1 MDGTFRLIAPGD
13 HVICAVTNVPIPLEE
28 LRYWSVTRQEAY
40 ASAEASLQAE
50 ELCGGSALIPLLL
63 TGCAAAGPAAAPP
76 PPPAPEAPPAP
87 RASAPSQPTYSDF
100 SLSGEPVQ
108 GGLVSGTAP
117 SGVTALTLDGQS
129 VPFGPDGRFI
139 LGFDRDQAA
148 QALLLARLADGRIVQ
163 RPIQVRPRSWAI
175 EHVDV
180 AQRPTSST
188 AEFLRIREGELARIG
203 AARAR
208 SSTSEGWRQRFVW
221 PSRGRISGVFGSQRV
236 YRGEPGS
243 YHSGVDVAA
252 GAGATV
258 VAPAD
263 GVVVLAGGPSFS
275 LEGNLVIID
284 HGMGLN
290 SSFLHLASAGVREGE
305 VVRQG
310 QRIGTVGATGRATGP
325 HLHWGMK
332 WGNARIDPQQL
343 AGPMN

>member
-1 MDGTFRLIAPGD
+1 M
-13 HVICAVTNVPIPLEE
+13 
-28 LRYWSVTRQEAY
+28 
-40 ASAEASLQAE
+40 
-50 ELCGGSALIPLLL
+50 
-63 TGCAAAGPAAAPP
+63 
-76 PPPAPEAPPAP
+76 
-87 RASAPSQPTYSDF
+87 
-100 SLSGEPVQ
+100 GEPVQ
-108 GGLVSGTAP
+108 GGLVTGTAP
-117 SGVTALTLDGQS
+117 GGVTALTLDGRA
-129 VPFGPDGRFI
+129 VPFAPDGRFI

-148 QALLLARLADGRIVQ
+148 QALLSARLADGRIVQ
-163 RPIQVRPRSWAI
+163 RTIQVRPRSWAI

-180 AQRPTSST
+180 AQRPSSST
-188 AEFLRIREGELARIG
+188 AEFLRIREGELARIA

-208 SSTSEGWRQRFVW
+208 SSASEGWRQRFVW
-221 PSRGRISGVFGSQRV
+221 PARGRISGVFGSQRV
-236 YRGEPGS
+236 YRGEPGA

-258 VAPAD
+258 LAPAD
-263 GVVVLAGGPSFS
+263 GVVVLSGPPAFS

-290 SSFLHLASAGVREGE
+290 SAFLHLASSSVSEGQ

-310 QRIGTVGATGRATGP
+310 QPIGAVGATGRATGP

>member
-1 MDGTFRLIAPGD
+1 MRGGG
-13 HVICAVTNVPIPLEE
+13 
-28 LRYWSVTRQEAY
+28 W
-40 ASAEASLQAE
+40 ASL
-50 ELCGGSALIPLLL
+50 PLLL
-63 TGCAAAGPAAAPP
+63 TGCAAAEPQAAAPP
-76 PPPAPEAPPAP
+76 PAPQAPLAPVPAAPPP
-87 RASAPSQPTYSDF
+87 PSYSDF
-100 SLSGEPVQ
+100 SLAGEPVQ
-108 GGLVSGTAP
+108 GGLVTGTAP
-117 SGVTALTLDGQS
+117 SGVTALTLDGKAI
-129 VPFGPDGRFI
+129 PFAPDGRFI
-139 LGFDRDQAA
+139 LGFDRDQPA
-148 QALLLARLADGRIVQ
+148 QALLVARFGDGRVFQ
-163 RPIQVRPRSWAI
+163 RTIQVRPRSWAI

-208 SSTSEGWRQRFVW
+208 SSTSEGWRQRFLW
-221 PSRGRISGVFGSQRV
+221 PARGRISGVFGSQRV
-236 YRGEPGS
+236 YRGEPGA

-263 GVVVLAGGPSFS
+263 GVVVLAGPPAFS

-290 SSFLHLASAGVREGE
+290 SAFLHLASSSVSEGQ

-310 QRIGTVGATGRATGP
+310 QPIGTVGATGRATGP

-332 WGNARIDPQQL
+332 WGSARIDPQQL
-343 AGPMN
+343 AGPMY

>member
-1 MDGTFRLIAPGD
+1 MRAD
-13 HVICAVTNVPIPLEE
+13 
-28 LRYWSVTRQEAY
+28 
-40 ASAEASLQAE
+40 
-50 ELCGGSALIPLLL
+50 GSALIPFLL
-63 TGCAAAGPAAAPP
+63 TGCAAAGPAPAPP
-76 PPPAPEAPPAP
+76 PPPEAPPAP
-87 RASAPSQPTYSDF
+87 RAAVPSQPTYSDF
-100 SLSGEPVQ
+100 SLTGEPVQ

-117 SGVTALTLDGQS
+117 TGVTALLVDGQS
-129 VPFGPDGRFI
+129 VPFGPGGRFI

-148 QALLLARLADGRIVQ
+148 QALLSARLADGRVVQ
-163 RPIQVRPRSWAI
+163 RTIQVRPRSWAI

-208 SSTSEGWRQRFVW
+208 SSSSEGWRQSFVW
-221 PSRGRISGVFGSQRV
+221 PARGRISGVFGSQRV
-236 YRGEPGS
+236 YRGEPGAH
-243 YHSGVDVAA
+243 HSGVDVAA
-252 GAGATV
+252 GAGAAV

-263 GVVVLAGGPSFS
+263 GVVVLAGPPSFS

-290 SSFLHLASAGVREGE
+290 SAFLHLASSTVRVGE
-305 VVRQG
+305 LVRQG
-310 QRIGTVGATGRATGP
+310 QPIGTVGATGRATGP